1 MLVDGYNQHLREL
14 GLRRLLPKKGDKH
27 YHHIAYAMQ
36 SSGFGDDEGDHD
48 DKHVMCIITTECSV
62 IQCSHLDLKE
72 CRPECLPA
80 TDVLEEAYFGFLLGP
95 DRMSVDLSHNGLLP
109 VLRSIG
115 FEHI

>member
-1 MLVDGYNQHLREL
+1 MLVDGYDQHLREL

-72 CRPECLPA
+72 CRPQRMQTSKNADPNVCQRQMYLRKHILASSLDLIGCL
-80 TDVLEEAYFGFLLGP
+80 L
-95 DRMSVDLSHNGLLP
+95 
-109 VLRSIG
+109 I
-115 FEHI
+115 